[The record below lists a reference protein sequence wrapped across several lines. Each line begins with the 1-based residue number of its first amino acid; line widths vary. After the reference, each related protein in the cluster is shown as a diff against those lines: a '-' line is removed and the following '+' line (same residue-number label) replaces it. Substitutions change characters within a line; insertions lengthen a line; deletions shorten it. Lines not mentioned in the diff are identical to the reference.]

1 MNRFLIA
8 AVVALLP
15 ALLTACGGNGGPSVH
30 EEEVTYRDDGTRL
43 EGFLAYDRHAEGP
56 RPGVLVVH
64 EWWGHNEHA
73 RNQARKLAELG
84 YTALALDM
92 YGEGRVAEH
101 PDKAG
106 EFAGMVRQN
115 RDLMLRRF
123 RAAEAYLRDL
133 PQTDADRMAAIGY
146 CFGGSVV
153 LEMAR
158 AGADLEAVASFHGG
172 LATDNPARE
181 GEVEARILVLH
192 GNEDPMVPPEQVEAF
207 REEMEAAGVD
217 YRFVGYDGA
226 THSFT
231 NPAADE
237 AAERFDMPVGY
248 NAEAAEAAWEEL
260 ERFLAETFDR

>member
-1 MNRFLIA
+1 MNRILTA
-8 AVVALLP
+8 ALVL
-15 ALLTACGGNGGPSVH
+15 LLTACGAGNGIH
-30 EEEVTYRDDGTRL
+30 EEEVTYRDDGTDL
-43 EGFLAYDRHAEGP
+43 NGFLAYDADADDP

-92 YGEGRVAEH
+92 YGEGRVADH
-101 PDKAG
+101 PEEAG
-106 EFAGMVRQN
+106 KFAGMIRED
-115 RDLMLRRF
+115 RELMLRRF
-123 RAAEAYLRDL
+123 RAAESFLRDH
-133 PQTDADRMAAIGY
+133 PRADGERMAAIGY

-158 AGADLEAVASFHGG
+158 AGADLEAVASFHGP
-172 LATDNPARE
+172 LATDHPARE
-181 GEVEARILVLH
+181 GEVQARVLVLH
-192 GNEDPMVPPEQVEAF
+192 GNEDPMVPPEQVEAL

-226 THSFT
+226 THGFT
-231 NPAADE
+231 NPAADK

-248 NAEAAEAAWEEL
+248 NAEAAEQAWNEL
-260 ERFLAETFDR
+260 EGFLAQTFDRP